1 MACPYV
7 QPVHGDSGGQVL
19 ADSGKVLSVGGKGL
33 FTDPRRFLSS
43 KEVRERVR
51 NRDAVFHLDF
61 SHFSTL
67 LICQIFLKIKRAVRP
82 IKSAKKSKQKTRNP
96 LCFNGLRVSWSE

>member
-33 FTDPRRFLSS
+33 FADPRRFLSS
-43 KEVRERVR
+43 EKVRKCVR
-51 NRDAVFHLDF
+51 NRDDVLHLDF
-61 SHFSTL
+61 SHFQHS
-67 LICQIFLKIKRAVRP
+67 
-82 IKSAKKSKQKTRNP
+82 
-96 LCFNGLRVSWSE
+96 

>member
-19 ADSGKVLSVGGKGL
+19 TDSGKVLSVGGKGL
-33 FTDPRRFLSS
+33 FADPRRFLFS
-43 KEVRERVR
+43 EEANECVR
-51 NRDAVFHLDF
+51 NRDAVFQRDF
-61 SHFSTL
+61 RQFSTL
-67 LICQIFLKIKRAVRP
+67 LICQIFLKNQACC
-82 IKSAKKSKQKTRNP
+82 AANQECGKSKQKTRNP

>member
-43 KEVRERVR
+43 EEVSECVR
-51 NRDAVFHLDF
+51 NRDAVFHLYF

-67 LICQIFLKIKRAVRP
+67 LICQIFLKNQACC
-82 IKSAKKSKQKTRNP
+82 AANQECEKSKQKTRNP